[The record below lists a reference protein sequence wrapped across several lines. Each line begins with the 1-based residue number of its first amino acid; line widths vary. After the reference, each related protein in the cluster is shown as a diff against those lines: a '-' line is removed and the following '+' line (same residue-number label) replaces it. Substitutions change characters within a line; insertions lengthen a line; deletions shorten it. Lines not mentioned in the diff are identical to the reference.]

1 MSLNTS
7 NSKSVMNEINLTPLV
22 DVMLVLLVVF
32 IVTAPLLTPQDLN
45 VNLPKT
51 QSVTKTDAK
60 NKVQLII
67 QADSQLMFDGRHIEV
82 SDLVEKLKII
92 SQDQKSQLQ
101 ISADQTV
108 PYGRVAEM
116 MALAQANGVTKL
128 SFLTQGGPSGAVR
141 APK

>member
-1 MSLNTS
+1 
-7 NSKSVMNEINLTPLV
+7 
-22 DVMLVLLVVF
+22 
-32 IVTAPLLTPQDLN
+32 
-45 VNLPKT
+45 
-51 QSVTKTDAK
+51 
-60 NKVQLII
+60 
-67 QADSQLMFDGRHIEV
+67 MFDGRHIEV